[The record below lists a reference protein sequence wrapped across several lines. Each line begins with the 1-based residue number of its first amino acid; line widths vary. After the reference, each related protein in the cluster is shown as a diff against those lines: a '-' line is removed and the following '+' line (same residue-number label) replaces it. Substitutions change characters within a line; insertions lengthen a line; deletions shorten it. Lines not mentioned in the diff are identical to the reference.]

1 MSDVFGGLLGCVVFV
16 SAAIL
21 ARPFARWA
29 IREQNRF
36 WGMRIRDDQEEY
48 IAWII
53 RVVGVLGV
61 ALSIALL
68 AQAT

>member
-16 SAAIL
+16 FLAIL

-36 WGMRIRDDQEEY
+36 WGLRIRDDQEEY
-48 IAWII
+48 FAWIV
-53 RVVGVLGV
+53 RVVCVLGLAFSV
-61 ALSIALL
+61 ALL

>member
-16 SAAIL
+16 SLAIL
-21 ARPFARWA
+21 ARRFARWS
-29 IREQNRF
+29 IRSQNRF

-48 IAWII
+48 FAWII
-53 RVVGVLGV
+53 RAVGVLGF

-68 AQAT
+68 VQAT